1 MTTALLKFAL
11 SGALIAAATE
21 FAKRSGKL
29 GGLILSLPLTSIFA
43 ILILWFET
51 KSPERTASMTEE
63 TLWFIAPSL
72 TLFVT
77 FPFLLRRGMG
87 FPLAF
92 AIGIFSTAASYAFLF
107 KIRP

>member
-1 MTTALLKFAL
+1 MTALLKFAL
-11 SGALIAAATE
+11 GGALIAAATE
-21 FAKRSGKL
+21 FAKRSGKI

-43 ILILWFET
+43 IMIFWLET
-51 KSPERTASMTEE
+51 RSAEKTASMTEE

-72 TLFVT
+72 TLFVI

-92 AIGIFSTAASYAFLF
+92 TIGILSTAASYAFLF